1 MAQNESAK
9 SNIEQEIS
17 ERELEIKRRIE
28 DKLKQ
33 VKRVVLVMSGKGGV
47 GKSTVTTNL
56 AATLAS
62 KKQNSV
68 GILDSDFHGP
78 AIPMMLGVQNMKL
91 ESRMLEGVCPVEGP
105 LGIKVASLA
114 FYIPDERIT
123 FTLRGVLKYD
133 VLRELLGQVIWGELD
148 YLLVDLPPGTSDD
161 SLNVAFAFP
170 KIDGAILVTIPTEVS
185 RVPVRK
191 CAVFCKQYKIKM
203 LGVIENMSSLNCP
216 HCGKEIEIFGS
227 GGKAERISKDEG
239 VPFLGR
245 IPFDPRLAICMDEG
259 KPFVLKYPHAQATTA
274 FKEIAAEIISSLS

>member
-1 MAQNESAK
+1 LTQNASMK
-9 SNIEQEIS
+9 TKREQEIS

-33 VKRVVLVMSGKGGV
+33 VRRVVLVMSGKGGV
-47 GKSTVTTNL
+47 GKSTVTANL

-62 KKQNSV
+62 KKGNSV

-78 AIPMMLGVQNMKL
+78 VIPIMLGVQGMRLKPMA
-91 ESRMLEGVCPVEGP
+91 REGVCPVEGP
-105 LGIKVASLA
+105 LGIKLASLA
-114 FYIPDERIT
+114 FYIPHERIP
-123 FTLRGVLKYD
+123 FTLRGVLKYE

-203 LGVIENMSSLNCP
+203 LGVVENMSSLNCP

-227 GGKAERISKDEG
+227 GGKAERIAKDEG

-245 IPFDPRLAICMDEG
+245 IPFDPRLATCMDEG
-259 KPFVLKYPHAQATTA
+259 QPFVLKYPHAQATRA
-274 FKEIAAEIISSLS
+274 FEEIAAKIISSLS

>member
-1 MAQNESAK
+1 MTQDDSAK
-9 SNIEQEIS
+9 SKVEQEIS

-28 DKLKQ
+28 DKLKP
-33 VKRVVLVMSGKGGV
+33 VKCVVLVMSGKGGV

-56 AATLAS
+56 AASLS
-62 KKQNSV
+62 SKQNSV
-68 GILDSDFHGP
+68 GILDGDFHGP
-78 AIPMMLGVQNMKL
+78 AIPTMLGVQNMKL
-91 ESRMLEGVCPVEGP
+91 ESRMREGVRPVETP

-114 FYIPDERIT
+114 FYIPDERIP

-191 CAVFCKQYKIKM
+191 CAVFCKQYKIRM

-227 GGKAERISKDEG
+227 GGKAERITKDEG
-239 VPFLGR
+239 VPFLGK

-259 KPFVLKYPHAQATTA
+259 KPFVLKHPNAQATKA
-274 FKEIAAEIISSLS
+274 FKEITENIVSFLS